1 MIKTIQIIFFVL
13 SSLMVSL
20 QSHAALFDD
29 TEARKKILN
38 LEDKLNVHIDEQNAK
53 VDALKQNQQTLE
65 AVIKGQGLTDML
77 NQIQILN
84 NEVAKLKGD
93 LEVANHEI
101 QMMQQREKDLYVDT
115 DERIRKLEVMIAEKE
130 KPAIDAASIENEL
143 SIVEKTHFDEAKNFL
158 LAENYKDAFSAFDNF
173 IKNYPESTKLADA
186 KYNLGLAQYS
196 LKNYKSAI
204 ATQQNLIEKHPD
216 SPKVPEALMN
226 IANSQI
232 QLGRVKD
239 AKETLTALVKQYPE
253 HELIPTAKK
262 RLKALSAI

>member
-1 MIKTIQIIFFVL
+1 ML
-13 SSLMVSL
+13 SC

-38 LEDKLNVHIDEQNAK
+38 LEEKMNAHIEDQNEK
-53 VDALKQNQQTLE
+53 VNTLKQNQQNLE

-77 NQIQILN
+77 NQIQMLN
-84 NEVAKLKGD
+84 SEVAKLKGD
-93 LEVANHEI
+93 LEVANHQIEV
-101 QMMQQREKDLYVDT
+101 MQQREKDLYVDT
-115 DERIRKLEVMIAEKE
+115 DERIRNLEAISAEKTNPVVNATGAVGELTGDE
-130 KPAIDAASIENEL
+130 KI
-143 SIVEKTHFDEAKNFL
+143 HFDEAKNFL
-158 LAENYKDAFSAFDNF
+158 SAENYKDAFSAFDNF

-186 KYNLGLAQYS
+186 KYNLGLTQYA

-204 ATQQNLIEKHPD
+204 ATQQGLIEHHPD
-216 SPKVPEALMN
+216 NPKVPEALMN

-239 AKETLTALVKQYPE
+239 AKETLNVLVKQFPD